1 MNILAF
7 SIAFAL
13 WLTILI
19 IVRLRIDLTFSYL
32 RTESEITLKIKTL
45 FTKLTI
51 KIEIPREMLATG
63 IENILNI
70 IIRDVTG
77 KEVVPDDKKYRGKRY
92 LFLRHLTGEVYRN
105 FLSSWPKF
113 LLLKNKVLKLKTIF
127 YKKVEVYSFDFRIE
141 FGRGDAAETGIMVGV
156 IWALLGQ
163 MKARIYRS
171 VTVKGDDIRYELVPR
186 FDDEVLLC
194 EINCIFQLKISH
206 IIFTALKFL
215 TILLK
220 IRRIGNNG

>member
-7 SIAFAL
+7 LIAFAL
-13 WLTILI
+13 WLTVLI
-19 IVRLRIDLTFSYL
+19 IVRLRIDLNFCYL
-32 RTESEITLKIKTL
+32 SKESKITLKIKTL
-45 FTKLTI
+45 FTKMTI
-51 KIEIPREMLATG
+51 KIEIPREMFARG
-63 IENILNI
+63 IESILSI
-70 IIRDVTG
+70 IIRDASG
-77 KEVVPDDKKYRGKRY
+77 KEVVPDDKEYRGKRY
-92 LFLRHLTGEVYRN
+92 LFLRHFTGEVYRN

-163 MKARIYRS
+163 MKARLYRS
-171 VTVKGDDIRYELVPR
+171 VTVKGDDIRYDVVPR
-186 FDDEVLLC
+186 FDDQVLLS
-194 EINCIFQLKISH
+194 EINCIFRLKISH

-215 TILLK
+215 MILLK